1 MFATADPKAPALFA
15 AMDNLNNRFAR
26 NSVILASQC
35 CEVRSFDTKR
45 APKNLAWTTRIGEIP
60 EAK

>member
-1 MFATADPKAPALFA
+1 MFA